1 MIDQEIK
8 IAPVN
13 LETKSVPTEK
23 TATSQPNFIQT
34 FSTLLID
41 QLNTQDVNV
50 LLQTQR
56 QMFEQFFLYFL
67 NFDLIINSKAFRNLM
82 PQTRV

>member
-1 MIDQEIK
+1 MIDQEIQ

-13 LETKSVPTEK
+13 LETKLVTAEK
-23 TATSQPNFIQT
+23 AAQTTSQSNFIQT

-56 QMFEQFFLYFL
+56 QMFE
-67 NFDLIINSKAFRNLM
+67 
-82 PQTRV
+82 